1 MMRKALAETV
11 GRDGKVKATTP
22 HNDNVRQVEVAERS
36 DAKGAWIVE
45 AIGHDGE
52 LYQAIFAGPN
62 AADCAKEYAATG
74 GAAEHAKGPGSGQ
87 GPSDQSMDDPLLFLL
102 CLAMFCSAWLCSP
115 LKIGVLLLRRK
126 GRDRHSRKGSA
137 SFAPMWHDGAGIA

>member
-1 MMRKALAETV
+1 VRSEALAETV

-22 HNDNVRQVEVAERS
+22 HNDNARQVEVAERS

-62 AADCAKEYAATG
+62 AADRAKEYAAFKYGLSPRNGRIQFSGMADDWRRLIG
-74 GAAEHAKGPGSGQ
+74 G
-87 GPSDQSMDDPLLFLL
+87 F
-102 CLAMFCSAWLCSP
+102 
-115 LKIGVLLLRRK
+115 R
-126 GRDRHSRKGSA
+126 
-137 SFAPMWHDGAGIA
+137 